1 MLPLKSFLTQKLR
14 RSSDTSGAVTALNN
28 MLKGYDVLKPV
39 AVLPDFTES
48 STLPVGTT
56 TIIKNNKALNPSFV
70 GMDIG
75 CGYQMFTMEINPK
88 RFYKNGKFKYD
99 STLAFIHEL
108 SSHIFQP
115 RKKPDPYLGTI
126 GKGNHF
132 INMYVVQDVFNQDVL
147 DSLGIK
153 PKSVSFLIHTG
164 SRVKGFDTHQ
174 AFAQLFAKNDL
185 GAGDFNEKYLAAFAE
200 AKTYALQNR
209 NELRRMI
216 TEHLEEYPSTF
227 IFDKA
232 HNDIEPYGGDAFKIR
247 KGTASLQPG
256 EVFMIPSTATGH
268 AYLVRGKEGLVESYN
283 TINHGCGR
291 RYTRSQMFSKLR
303 KTNFESMFNG
313 IAMNVSYKQ
322 MIEEVPTAYK
332 NIEDVIASVEE
343 FNLAEKIAT
352 FRPLGLI
359 VER

>member
-1 MLPLKSFLTQKLR
+1 MLPLKTFLTSKLAK
-14 RSSDTSGAVTALNN
+14 STDTSGAISTLNN
-28 MLKGYDVLKPV
+28 MLKDYDVLHPV

-56 TIIKNNKALNPSFV
+56 TIIKSNKALNPSFV

-99 STLAFIHEL
+99 STLAFVQEL
-108 SSHIFQP
+108 SAAIMRP
-115 RKKPDPYLGTI
+115 RTGVDRYLGTI

-132 INMYVVQDVFNQDVL
+132 INMYVVQHVFNQDAL

-185 GAGDFNEKYLAAFAE
+185 SADAFNENYLAAFAE
-200 AKTYALQNR
+200 AKDYALQNR

-216 TEHLEEYPSTF
+216 TEHLEDYRTTF
-227 IFDKA
+227 ILDKA
-232 HNDIEPYGGDAFKIR
+232 HNDIESCDEDAFKIR
-247 KGTASLQPG
+247 KGTASLKPG
-256 EVFMIPSTATGH
+256 EVFLIPSTATGN
-268 AYLVRGKEGLVESYN
+268 AYLVKGKEGLAESYY

-291 RYTRSQMFSKLR
+291 KYTRTQMFSRLR
-303 KTNFESMFNG
+303 KTNFESMFST
-313 IAMNVSYKQ
+313 IAMNVTYKQ

-332 NIEDVIASVEE
+332 NIDEVITSVEE
-343 FNLAEKIAT
+343 YDLAEKVAAL
-352 FRPLGLI
+352 RPLGLI

>member
-1 MLPLKSFLTQKLR
+1 MPEIKAFLNEKLLK
-14 RSSDTSGAVTALNN
+14 SSDTSGAITALNN
-28 MLKGYDVLKPV
+28 MLKDFDVLEPV
-39 AVLPDFTES
+39 AALPDFTES

-56 TIIKNNKALNPSFV
+56 TIVKNNKALNPSFA

-99 STLAFIHEL
+99 STLAFIQEL
-108 SSHIFQP
+108 SAQIFQP

-132 INMYVVQDVFNQDVL
+132 INMYVVQEVFNREVL
-147 DSLGIK
+147 ESAGITS
-153 PKSVSFLIHTG
+153 KSVSFLIHTG
-164 SRVKGFDTHQ
+164 SRVKGYDTHQ
-174 AFAQLFAKNDL
+174 AFAELYAKNEL
-185 GAGDFNEKYLAAFAE
+185 SHEDFNEKYLAAFAE
-200 AKTYALQNR
+200 AKDYALQNR
-209 NELRRMI
+209 SELRRII
-216 TEHLEEYPSTF
+216 TEYLNEYPSTL

-232 HNDIEPYGGDAFKIR
+232 HNDIEPYGDDAFKIR
-247 KGTASLQPG
+247 KGTASLKPG
-256 EVFMIPSTATGH
+256 ELFMIPSTATGN
-268 AYLVRGKEGLVESYN
+268 AYLVRGKEGLAQSYN

-303 KTNFESMFNG
+303 KTNFENIFSG
-313 IAMNVSYKQ
+313 IAMNVPYKQ

-343 FNLAEKIAT
+343 FNLAEKVAT

>member
-1 MLPLKSFLTQKLR
+1 MLPLKTFLTQKLNK
-14 RSSDTSGAVTALNN
+14 STDTSGAIRTLNR
-28 MLKGYDVLKPV
+28 MLKDYDVLKPV
-39 AVLPDFTES
+39 AILPDFTES

-56 TIIKNNKALNPSFV
+56 TIVGNNNALNPSFV

-75 CGYQMFTMEINPK
+75 CGYQLFTMEINPK
-88 RFYKNGKFKYD
+88 RFYKNGRFKYD
-99 STLAFIHEL
+99 ATLKFIQEL
-108 SSHIFQP
+108 SAEIMRTRNSDD
-115 RKKPDPYLGTI
+115 KYLGTI

-132 INMYVVQDVFNQDVL
+132 INMYIVQDVFKQDVL
-147 DSLGIK
+147 DSIGIK

-164 SRVKGFDTHQ
+164 SRIKGYDTHQ
-174 AFAQLFAKNDL
+174 SFAEIFSKNEL
-185 GAGDFNEKYLAAFAE
+185 SAEAFNEKYITAFAE
-200 AKTYALQNR
+200 AKKYAGQNR
-209 NELRRMI
+209 TELRRII
-216 TEHLEEYPSTF
+216 TDYLDDYPSEL

-232 HNDIEPYGGDAFKIR
+232 HNDIEPCDESAYMIR
-247 KGTASLQPG
+247 KGTASLEPG
-256 EVFMIPSTATGH
+256 EIFMIPSTATGY
-268 AYLVRGKEGLVESYN
+268 AYLVRGKEGLTESYN

-291 RYTRSQMFSKLR
+291 KYTRSQMFSKLR

-332 NIEDVIASVEE
+332 NIEDVIASVEAY
-343 FNLAEKIAT
+343 NLAEKIAA

>member
-1 MLPLKSFLTQKLR
+1 MLPLKTFLTQKLQ
-14 RSSDTSGAVTALNN
+14 RSNDTSGAVTTLNN

-56 TIIKNNKALNPSFV
+56 TILKNNKALNPSFV

-88 RFYKNGKFKYD
+88 RFYKKGKFKYD
-99 STLAFIHEL
+99 STLAFIQEL
-108 SSHIFQP
+108 SAQIFLPQ
-115 RKKPDPYLGTI
+115 KKQDPYLGTI

-132 INMYVVQDVFNQDVL
+132 INMYVVQDVFNRDVL
-147 DSLGIK
+147 ESTGITS
-153 PKSVSFLIHTG
+153 KSVSFLIHTG
-164 SRVKGFDTHQ
+164 SRVKGYDTHQ
-174 AFAQLFAKNDL
+174 AFAELYAKNEL
-185 GAGDFNEKYLAAFAE
+185 SHEDFNEKYLAAFAE
-200 AKTYALQNR
+200 AKDYALQNR
-209 NELRRMI
+209 SELRRII
-216 TEHLEEYPSTF
+216 TEYLDDYQAIF

-232 HNDIEPYGGDAFKIR
+232 HNNIEPFGNDAFKIQ
-247 KGTASLQPG
+247 KGTASLEQG
-256 EVFMIPSTATGH
+256 ELFMIPSTATGN
-268 AYLVRGKEGLVESYN
+268 AYLVRGKEGLAQSYN

-313 IAMNVSYKQ
+313 IAMNVPYKQ